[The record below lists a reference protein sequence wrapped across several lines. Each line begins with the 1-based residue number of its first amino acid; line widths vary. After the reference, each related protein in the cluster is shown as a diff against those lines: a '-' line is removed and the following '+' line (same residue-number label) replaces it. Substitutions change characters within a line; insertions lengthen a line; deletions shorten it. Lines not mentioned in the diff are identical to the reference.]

1 MVWTAVV
8 VDWVVVVVV
17 TPVVDME
24 IKLAYERLRVDGN
37 IFITSRDVRAG

>member
-8 VDWVVVVVV
+8 VDWVFA

-37 IFITSRDVRAG
+37 IFITSRDVGAG